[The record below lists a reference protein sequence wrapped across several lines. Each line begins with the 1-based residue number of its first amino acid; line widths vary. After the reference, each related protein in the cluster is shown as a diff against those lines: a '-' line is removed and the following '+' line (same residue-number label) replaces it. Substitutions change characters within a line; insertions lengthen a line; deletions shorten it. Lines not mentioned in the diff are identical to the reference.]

1 MSNKEILLQE
11 IEKVPDELLTEV
23 IDFIRFLQQK
33 TVQEKFDVTLMSE
46 SLLKKDWLR
55 PEEDKA
61 WETL

>member
-33 TVQEKFDVTLMSE
+33 TAQKKFEITLMSE
-46 SLLKKDWLR
+46 TSLKKDWLL

>member
-33 TVQEKFDVTLMSE
+33 TAQEKFGITLISE
-46 SLLKKDWLR
+46 TSLKKDWLH

-61 WETL
+61 WEAL